1 VAGWVPP
8 EGSAVR
14 DSARELDPWA
24 IAPKAGLALVFAGSS
39 AIAWALVAPAVA
51 GEPAPAHLAAFYF
64 PSRWT
69 PLGGLLAL
77 MALGASK
84 RCFGFGWLTAVGL
97 ALGIGAPL
105 ALASQAPPLA
115 LAAIGAA
122 LAVAGWGV
130 PSALGRFRIWAA
142 MAVGSLGVTLV
153 TVAAVGWTL
162 DPAPFDPANTELTV
176 AAAWSAGGFGVAA
189 GALIALSA
197 RRGRAD
203 SPSALDSGG
212 PPR

>member
-1 VAGWVPP
+1 MAGWVPP

-14 DSARELDPWA
+14 DSARELDPWV
-24 IAPKAGLALVFAGSS
+24 IAPKAGLALGFAGSS
-39 AIAWALVAPAVA
+39 AIAWALVAPAFA

-84 RCFGFGWLTAVGL
+84 RCFGFGWPTAVGL
-97 ALGIGAPL
+97 ALGIAVPL
-105 ALASQAPPLA
+105 SLATVLDPRV

-122 LAVAGWGV
+122 LTLVGAVM
-130 PSALGRFRIWAA
+130 PSPIARFRIWAA

-189 GALIALSA
+189 GALSA
-197 RRGRAD
+197 FTGLRGRAD
-203 SPSALDSGG
+203 SASALDSGG